1 MPILDENSRKKFN
14 DKTYRDAYVSA
25 NLGSGIAFQILYN
38 REFRHWTQEDLGRKT
53 GQHQNG
59 ITRLENPFYGRFTI
73 KTLLKIA
80 SAFDV
85 ALLVKFVPFSRF
97 LDELKDVSPKALI
110 APTYEDEFNNIRR
123 EISESESY
131 STKIKEFHDFEGSEN
146 HDENLLKTSGVYQPI
161 NERNV
166 A

>member
-1 MPILDENSRKKFN
+1 MPILDENAREKF
-14 DKTYRDAYVSA
+14 DQKEYRDAYVA
-25 NLGSGIAFQILYN
+25 ENLKSGIAFQILYN
-38 REFRHWTQEDLGRKT
+38 REARKWTQESLGEKT
-53 GQHQNG
+53 GQGQNG
-59 ITRLENPFYGRFTI
+59 IARLENPFYGRFTL

-97 LDELKDVSPKALI
+97 LDELKDVSPEALI

-131 STKIKEFHDFEGSEN
+131 STKIMEFHDFEESEN
-146 HDENLLKTSGVYQPI
+146 HDENFLQSSGVYQPI

>member
-1 MPILDENSRKKFN
+1 MPILDENTKNKFD
-14 DKTYRDAYVSA
+14 DKIYRDAYVAS

-38 REFRHWTQEDLGRKT
+38 REARHWTQEELGKKT
-53 GQHQNG
+53 GQPQNG
-59 ITRLENPFYGRFTI
+59 IARLENPFYGRFTI

-97 LDELKDVSPKALI
+97 LDELKDVSPEALL
-110 APTYEDEFNNIRR
+110 APPYEDEFQNIRK
-123 EISESESY
+123 EISELESY
-131 STKIKEFHDFEGSEN
+131 STKIQEFHHFGLGETQGQNIFQS
-146 HDENLLKTSGVYQPI
+146 SGIYEPI
-161 NERNV
+161 NVRNV